1 MSKKTSGR
9 NATAKQNEYISKAY
23 DRITLLVPKG
33 DKEKIKDAAERAGV
47 SVNAYITRAL
57 DEMRQRD
64 DAPAPARSARGIAPA
79 CSASAPARDITDVPT
94 PPRGEGVKN
103 PV

>member
-33 DKEKIKDAAERAGV
+33 DKEKIKDANYLNPQTISATADRIMQ
-47 SVNAYITRAL
+47 AY
-57 DEMRQRD
+57 
-64 DAPAPARSARGIAPA
+64 GI
-79 CSASAPARDITDVPT
+79 
-94 PPRGEGVKN
+94 
-103 PV
+103 